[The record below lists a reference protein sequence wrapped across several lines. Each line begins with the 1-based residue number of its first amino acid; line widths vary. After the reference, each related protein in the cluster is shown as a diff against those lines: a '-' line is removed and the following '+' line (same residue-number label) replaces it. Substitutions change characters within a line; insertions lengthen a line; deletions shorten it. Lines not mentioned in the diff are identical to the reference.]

1 MVSWYNFHYHIPSAM
16 TQNKWNIV
24 VHQNSNEK
32 SAVMRAVT
40 LHYRGG
46 SEYPDEVEVWLKR
59 RAGQGPQSKGK
70 VTKIKR
76 FYCRKKGEGNNGGG
90 PTGIM
95 YEVERLADV
104 EACAT

>member
-1 MVSWYNFHYHIPSAM
+1 MTMRSWYNFHYHIPSAM
-16 TQNKWNIV
+16 VDGKWNIV

-32 SAVMRAVT
+32 SAAGRAVT

-70 VTKIKR
+70 VTKTKR
-76 FYCRKKGEGNNGGG
+76 FYCRKKEGPSGD
-90 PTGIM
+90 PTM
-95 YEVERLADV
+95 LYEVERLPDL
-104 EACAT
+104 ESCAT